1 MKGVKVMSRV
11 RKPGNKFM
19 NVTKHD
25 HAVTYA
31 SSMKRYKGENV
42 DYTKADTLS
51 SWLFLKYDIS
61 YKTYRNKSK
70 NTRNELREEYM
81 RDTGRQYFTKREQEE
96 AETYAL
102 LTEIGVPLDPV
113 GDPTDI
119 GQDD

>member
-1 MKGVKVMSRV
+1 MSRV

-25 HAVTYA
+25 QTVADV
-31 SSMKRYKGENV
+31 SPMKRYKGENV

-51 SWLFLKYDIS
+51 SWLFLKYDMS

-70 NTRNELREEYM
+70 SRRNELREEYM
-81 RDTGRQYFTKREQEE
+81 HDTGRKYFTKREQEE

-102 LTEIGVPLDPV
+102 LAEIGVPLDPA
-113 GDPTDI
+113 GDPPDYWI
-119 GQDD
+119 G